1 MRKRFVGKQKMNIQ
15 NKRKIVTT
23 LFGGLGNQLFIYA
36 SCRSLSLRI
45 GFELVLDEISGFIND
60 KQYKRTCEL
69 SKFSLPF
76 YEKKQTI
83 DEIEIFSTKRRRL
96 QKIKNMIIPLNSRNY
111 IYQKG
116 IDFDNILLEINP
128 KRSLRIEGYWQSE
141 AYFQNIG
148 DIIRNELKI
157 KDCLNRSNKEL
168 LKDINNKCSI
178 AIHLRE
184 PNKDIKA
191 FNLINL
197 DDYYR
202 ESVKYMIQK
211 IPCPKFFVF
220 SEKKHSRFI
229 RDLLK
234 DQDAI
239 FVDKNEASID
249 LHLMSQ
255 CKHFII
261 ADSTF
266 SWWGAWLSKNNNK
279 IIIAPSYK
287 NYGTERAWGFVGLL
301 PKDWILL

>member
-1 MRKRFVGKQKMNIQ
+1 MNIQ

-157 KDCLNRSNKEL
+157 KDCLN
-168 LKDINNKCSI
+168 
-178 AIHLRE
+178 
-184 PNKDIKA
+184 
-191 FNLINL
+191 
-197 DDYYR
+197 
-202 ESVKYMIQK
+202 
-211 IPCPKFFVF
+211 
-220 SEKKHSRFI
+220 
-229 RDLLK
+229 
-234 DQDAI
+234 
-239 FVDKNEASID
+239 
-249 LHLMSQ
+249 
-255 CKHFII
+255 
-261 ADSTF
+261 
-266 SWWGAWLSKNNNK
+266 
-279 IIIAPSYK
+279 
-287 NYGTERAWGFVGLL
+287 
-301 PKDWILL
+301 

>member
-1 MRKRFVGKQKMNIQ
+1 MPQT
-15 NKRKIVTT
+15 KRKVIAT
-23 LFGGLGNQLFIYA
+23 LSGGLGNQLFIYA
-36 SCRSLSLRI
+36 SCRSLSLRLD
-45 GFELVLDEISGFIND
+45 FELVLDEISGFIND
-60 KQYKRTCEL
+60 EKYQRTCEL

-76 YEKKQTI
+76 YENKETI
-83 DEIEIFSTKRRRL
+83 DKVEIFSRKRRRL
-96 QKIKNMIIPLNSRNY
+96 KKVTNMILPLNNRNY

-116 IDFDNILLEINP
+116 IDFDNILLKINP

-148 DIIRNELKI
+148 DIIRREVRI
-157 KDCLNRSNKEL
+157 KDCLNRSNKKL

-184 PNKDIKA
+184 PNKDTKA
-191 FNLINL
+191 FNLINI

-202 ESVKYMIQK
+202 KSIKYMIQK
-211 IPCPKFFVF
+211 IPYPKFFVF
-220 SEKKHSRFI
+220 SEKNHSRFI

-255 CKHFII
+255 CQHFII

-279 IIIAPSYK
+279 IIIAPSYI
-287 NYGTERAWGFVGLL
+287 NYSTERAWGFAGLL